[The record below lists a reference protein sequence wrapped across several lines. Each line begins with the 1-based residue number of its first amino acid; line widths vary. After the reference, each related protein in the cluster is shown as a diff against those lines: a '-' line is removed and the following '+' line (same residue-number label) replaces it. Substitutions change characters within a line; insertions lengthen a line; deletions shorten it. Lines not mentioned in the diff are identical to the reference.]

1 MISRVCLI
9 SIMALPTPSL
19 LMRKISLLI
28 NLETTQKSTEKCIGV
43 NLSEY
48 TYMTK
53 EGMFLEYLLDV
64 QVEITIFFPKKPR

>member
-1 MISRVCLI
+1 
-9 SIMALPTPSL
+9 MALPTPSL

-28 NLETTQKSTEKCIGV
+28 NLETTQESAEKCIGV

-53 EGMFLEYLLDV
+53 EGMSFLEYLPGV
-64 QVEITIFFPKKPR
+64 QVEMTIFFPKKPR